1 MKRLNGWHRLG
12 IVVSVI
18 WFIGAGLTAY
28 FYAINE
34 LKDERVRT
42 CLDEEHQMLDKGADA
57 KAADD
62 HVFECLNG
70 FHDDVKIAR
79 TDALFVGL
87 VPILVAWLFTY
98 VAVSLW
104 KLIGGAIDASEV
116 SDDLSRRRRLSR

>member
-1 MKRLNGWHRLG
+1 MKRLNGWLRLG

-28 FYAINE
+28 FYGLSE

-62 HVFECLNG
+62 HVFECVNR
-70 FHDDVKIAR
+70 FHDDMKIAR

-98 VAVSLW
+98 VSISLW
-104 KLIGGAIDASEV
+104 KLIGRAIDTPEV
-116 SDDLSRRRRLSR
+116 SDDLSHHGRLSR